1 MTTQRQSRVIDIR
14 TNHDK
19 MRKLF
24 LRFGEATGDE
34 KKKVARELMA
44 QLAIARTDP

>member
-1 MTTQRQSRVIDIR
+1 MTLQRQSHAKDLR
-14 TNHDK
+14 TEHDK

-34 KKKVARELMA
+34 KKAVARELMA
-44 QLAIARTDP
+44 RLAAARTET